1 MLASERML
9 SIRRRLAQDGMMVL
23 TAAFEKYVKA
33 HPVAVMA
40 RALMERALEP
50 KGLDALFRATAQRQY
65 EKELLFSTLVDVMA
79 LVVCKMQP
87 SVRQA
92 YAAMREQIPVS
103 LTALYAKLDAL
114 EVGTSEAL
122 VAHSAGQLRPII
134 DELGTP
140 SEP

>member
-1 MLASERML
+1 MRVRVILKDL
-9 SIRRRLAQDGMMVL
+9 
-23 TAAFEKYVKA
+23 FEKFVKA

-50 KGLDALFRATAQRQY
+50 KAVDALFRMHAKRQY

-79 LVVCKMQP
+79 LVVVGKHP

-103 LTALYAKLDAL
+103 LTALYAKIDGV
-114 EVGTSEAL
+114 EVATNEVLTARLTSEA
-122 VAHSAGQLRPII
+122 I
-134 DELGTP
+134 
-140 SEP
+140 